1 VPVDHFPS
9 THATWIDAQLTIAER
24 SRAAGDAAGEV
35 NAIDALRRHLMERY
49 HAALRAYVCG
59 GSLRR
64 LGEPDELVGG
74 FFVDRACKPGF
85 LMQWRASGL
94 PLRRWMMT
102 GINLYGKSII
112 RQRSRDRL
120 RTSVEWGG
128 GEDDGSIAGTE
139 EFTAESD
146 ELNAEQAFERAWS
159 RTILKTALAR
169 VHAEL
174 DARGRLDDFAAFRRH
189 AVEGEPY
196 DSIAADLGRT
206 VQQVSVAN
214 RAVLDRLRTE
224 VREVLR
230 DEGITEA
237 EIEAAIGDVY
247 RAFGIERRRP

>member
-1 VPVDHFPS
+1 VPTDHFPS

-24 SRAAGDAAGEV
+24 SRAAGDAAGEG

-49 HAALRAYVCG
+49 RSALLAYVRG

-64 LGEPDELVGG
+64 LADADDLIGG
-74 FFVDRACKPGF
+74 FFAERACRADF
-85 LMQWRASGL
+85 LARWRESGL

-102 GINLYGKSII
+102 GLNLYGKSII

-120 RTSVEWGG
+120 RTGVEWGG
-128 GEDDGSIAGTE
+128 GEDDWSIAGTE
-139 EFTAESD
+139 EFAAESD

-159 RTILKTALAR
+159 RTILETALER

-196 DSIAADLGRT
+196 ESIAADLGRT
-206 VQQVSVAN
+206 VQQVSVAS

-230 DEGITEA
+230 DEGIADTE
-237 EIEAAIGDVY
+237 IDAAIGDVY